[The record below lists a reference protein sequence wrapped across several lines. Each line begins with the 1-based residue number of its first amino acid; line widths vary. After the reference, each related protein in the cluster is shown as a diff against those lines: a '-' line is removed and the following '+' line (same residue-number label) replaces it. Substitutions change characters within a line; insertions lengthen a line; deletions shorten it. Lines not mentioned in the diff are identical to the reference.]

1 MPYFIR
7 SLHIV
12 LQDCTTAE
20 IDDCL
25 QPLILEMTTTQPH
38 PLAAVT
44 MFGFLAILED
54 VNLPYS
60 PFHEKFDIC
69 SSRLHNYPNSCLDS
83 AGDPRNDHSTAT
95 PSGGNEQQ
103 RSSNTCNVGKE
114 NYGQG
119 KGERKVH
126 KVCSY
131 TP

>member
-69 SSRLHNYPNSCLDS
+69 SPRLHNYPNSCLAS
-83 AGDPRNDHSTAT
+83 APLLPLVVMSSNAAAIHAMLERRIMVK
-95 PSGGNEQQ
+95 GNEK
-103 RSSNTCNVGKE
+103 GK
-114 NYGQG
+114 YT
-119 KGERKVH
+119 KCVLIHH
-126 KVCSY
+126 K
-131 TP
+131 